1 MYKCQVA
8 AHYHKAD
15 RSKTACESK
24 RDCSV
29 SDSGVVKGSALTKQR
44 EQKSSS
50 ESTVQEASL
59 VFCSLRPGVPVPGLT
74 SLEEKKCRGQ
84 MADWCSVCLKVGSD
98 TLGSSCVQVYIQSH
112 VRNDQKG
119 FVSKW
124 VSKLTRGEPFGT
136 GTWQKGKW
144 KQKS

>member
-74 SLEEKKCRGQ
+74 SLEEKKVQGPNGRL
-84 MADWCSVCLKVGSD
+84 ML
-98 TLGSSCVQVYIQSH
+98 CVPEGRQ
-112 VRNDQKG
+112 
-119 FVSKW
+119 
-124 VSKLTRGEPFGT
+124 
-136 GTWQKGKW
+136 
-144 KQKS
+144 